1 MFCKDLFTNHNLN
14 YTCLLDYDSYI
25 CRMKYSQLPS
35 SETNPFEDK
44 LLEVFRFG
52 IGSQKS
58 TDLKK
63 VVDDDGVLYEMKEI
77 GNFVVKGYDPQKF
90 VKVYQGFGNITKGLS
105 SAAERVLRFI
115 MDNLIQDS
123 DEVIVNI
130 TVCMQFCGYK
140 ANILIYKGLTELCE
154 RKIIAKKAF
163 TDNTFFINSTFI
175 FNGSRM
181 KLRAYSVARN
191 NFVRAN
197 RAKLVSPS
205 SEQIILK
212 ETEEI
217 YGGKTIENI
226 VTVTNDE
233 QAEYVPEF
241 KMPDIP
247 APASEQDWFEQMKK
261 LTGDL

>member
-1 MFCKDLFTNHNLN
+1 MICKDLFTNHKLN
-14 YTCLLDYDSYI
+14 YACLLDYDLYI

-44 LLEVFRFG
+44 LLDVFKFG

-77 GNFVVKGYDPQKF
+77 GNFIIKGYDPQKF

-197 RAKLVSPS
+197 KTKLVSPS
-205 SEQIILK
+205 NEQIVLK
-212 ETEEI
+212 EPEVP
-217 YGGKTIENI
+217 YGNNEQ

-233 QAEYVPEF
+233 QDEYKPF
-241 KMPDIP
+241 LKD
-247 APASEQDWFEQMKK
+247 APPTVVTEENWFEQMAN
-261 LTGDL
+261 LTKGL